1 MDEWKKRV
9 VDVFSFLIKKKNVR
23 SNGPRALSEWF
34 LNWIMFFRQA
44 VQHPLCLCLVF
55 GAASFFSLF
64 VSSDSRKKGTG
75 KPRRKE
81 EEERVDKWERKSETT
96 LPAVFFDEA
105 RNSDRFFAS
114 QQLLSIVWPGC
125 LCFGVNTA
133 MDVRFGFF
141 LEQSSLVRE
150 ACVSLQRTCTFCPT
164 LLWKGNFYRAN
175 IEFFYEFS
183 CCPNS

>member
-1 MDEWKKRV
+1 MIFKLNH
-9 VDVFSFLIKKKNVR
+9 VFSPGR
-23 SNGPRALSEWF
+23 
-34 LNWIMFFRQA
+34 
-44 VQHPLCLCLVF
+44 
-55 GAASFFSLF
+55 AASTLSLSSVQGCLLFFSVRF
-64 VSSDSRKKGTG
+64 IRFAKKGTG

-150 ACVSLQRTCTFCPT
+150 ACVSLRRTCTFCPT
-164 LLWKGNFYRAN
+164 LLWKGNCFFYRAN